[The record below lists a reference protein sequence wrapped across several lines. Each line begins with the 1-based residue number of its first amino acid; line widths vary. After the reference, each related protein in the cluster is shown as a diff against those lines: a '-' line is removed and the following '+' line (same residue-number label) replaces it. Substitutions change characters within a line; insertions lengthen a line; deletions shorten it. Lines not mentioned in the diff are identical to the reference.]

1 LAKVE
6 LKFLLAVHKS
16 FSAILAIY
24 CAVVNN
30 KVKAVPK
37 KRKHLMT
44 RNLSSSLAKISMIK
58 YQALWYSTFIA
69 LYIWFLFWVSY
80 DFFVLHTPI
89 IEVNLVNLIGS
100 IVSIAFIWAGTKIWK
115 RNGTEAGK
123 LQQKSMQQYMPQKAS
138 ANHDILKRNRTET
151 RKLQQKSMQQYM
163 PQKASANHDSTCN
176 HNLGYL
182 YQRQQ
187 LMEIPAEC
195 VTCKSLIQCL
205 SPKK

>member
-100 IVSIAFIWAGTKIWK
+100 IVSIAFIWAGTKILK
-115 RNGTEAGK
+115 RNGTEAG
-123 LQQKSMQQYMPQKAS
+123 
-138 ANHDILKRNRTET
+138 
-151 RKLQQKSMQQYM
+151 KLQQKSMQQYM